1 MCLGDKIHDAS
12 ECLDLDRCRC
22 VWGRQGE
29 RVCGV
34 QPGGCA
40 WVTRSTIQDPGS
52 IAWTWTVAGGA
63 GGERMGARLRGGISW
78 ANVLDLDRYRA

>member
-40 WVTRSTIQDPGS
+40 WVTRSQSRIQDPLPGPGPLQ
-52 IAWTWTVAGGA
+52 VG
-63 GGERMGARLRGGISW
+63 RGGRGW
-78 ANVLDLDRYRA
+78 EQD